1 MSWWNFTDER
11 RGERRLLI
19 GSAWCYWHQSYI
31 IWKLFS
37 NVILSNFI
45 LFYATLP
52 YLIFHCC
59 MSSIPFSSVNLSNLK
74 SYYLI
79 LAYLILLNLTSS
91 FFSYFDDAVMIVI
104 FCVGIIVIPLAAF
117 LHIIDGSIKPLI
129 NSGGIFLIV
138 LATISQLY
146 LWSTYILMSGY
157 DTNRDQQIVKQIR
170 KPSIAVILHMED
182 DVQGIHYG
190 GSSNVNPFEA
200 IKTKNLLSR
209 RQTCREQLKHW
220 AEVLRNTEALM
231 LSQAE
236 IERIGSLV
244 NSSDGDVAISPPP
257 GNRLAGGVKTHG
269 VCLHP
274 PPSPALWPGPTCPKI
289 VVRQLIIMLSNT
301 AALRRAICLVFHFL
315 INDQANLESV
325 RNHPVLEFGEIP
337 EATWT
342 RNLRTNPDL
351 P

>member
-1 MSWWNFTDER
+1 
-11 RGERRLLI
+11 
-19 GSAWCYWHQSYI
+19 
-31 IWKLFS
+31 
-37 NVILSNFI
+37 
-45 LFYATLP
+45 
-52 YLIFHCC
+52 
-59 MSSIPFSSVNLSNLK
+59 
-74 SYYLI
+74 
-79 LAYLILLNLTSS
+79 
-91 FFSYFDDAVMIVI
+91 MIVI

-182 DVQGIHYG
+182 DVQGTHYG

-244 NSSDGDVAISPPP
+244 NSSVGDVAISPPP

-274 PPSPALWPGPTCPKI
+274 PPSPAL
-289 VVRQLIIMLSNT
+289 
-301 AALRRAICLVFHFL
+301 
-315 INDQANLESV
+315 
-325 RNHPVLEFGEIP
+325 
-337 EATWT
+337 
-342 RNLRTNPDL
+342 
-351 P
+351 